1 MMLVVGMSYRQ
12 TIRACPQGGG
22 SYNVAAAN
30 LGRVRPELTLTVIV
44 PDLAVRHW
52 WQRLLYE
59 DTAARLRR
67 SLAPLPKVIVTSV
80 SFHV

>member
-1 MMLVVGMSYRQ
+1 VPLEVVSSPYRAVIPP
-12 TIRACPQGGG
+12 TIAYLEALHAQ
-22 SYNVAAAN
+22 
-30 LGRVRPELTLTVIV
+30 RPDLTLTVIV
-44 PDLAVRHW
+44 PDVAVRHW

-80 SFHV
+80 PFHV